1 MSKDINKYNVFIRKL
16 SSLEETFSEIS
27 DNAEMNEDT
36 SRMVSAE
43 LQTLYTTKAIVQQA
57 KFNNNTY
64 LDAEKVQDEVIKL
77 LDVCI
82 SYIDK
87 L

>member
-1 MSKDINKYNVFIRKL
+1 MNKDINKYNVFIRKL

-36 SRMVSAE
+36 SRMISAE
-43 LQTLYTTKAIVQQA
+43 LQTLCTTKAIVQQA

-77 LDVCI
+77 LDACI
-82 SYIDK
+82 SYIGK